1 MTKRPKYGVAVLDTS
16 PLQAL
21 HRGGVLAKL
30 PDLFDRTML
39 PRAVADE
46 TRWSLRKLGAKL
58 VPDLDACEALAV
70 CAVSNDVLRALMVS
84 LFQAY
89 ERRNQGKRTAL
100 RRVPEVVEY
109 QGKLFAWS
117 GKMQLT
123 HAIPDLEVVSLA
135 KQVGGTAIVDDRRA
149 MRAADDL
156 GVRSLTTREVIAEL
170 EAHGSI
176 HDGRHVL
183 DRIELTHY
191 HPTSRPSRAESS
203 SGAAGGQAAL
213 RPRPRSDGAP

>member
-21 HRGGVLAKL
+21 HRGGVLGEL
-30 PDLFDRTML
+30 PDLFERTML

-46 TRWSLRKLGAKL
+46 TRWSLRKLGGGL
-58 VPDLDACEALAV
+58 VPDLDACAALDV

-84 LFQAY
+84 LFQSY
-89 ERRNQGKRTAL
+89 QRRNQGRRPTS
-100 RRVPEVVEY
+100 RRVPVVVEY

-117 GKMQLT
+117 GKLQLT

-135 KQVGGTAIVDDRRA
+135 KQVGGIAIVDDRRA
-149 MRAADDL
+149 LRAADDL

-176 HDGRHVL
+176 PDGQRVL
-183 DRIELTHY
+183 DRIELTDY
-191 HPTSRPSRAESS
+191 HPTTRPPRA
-203 SGAAGGQAAL
+203 
-213 RPRPRSDGAP
+213 

>member
-1 MTKRPKYGVAVLDTS
+1 MTKRPKHGVAVLDTS

-21 HRGGVLAKL
+21 HRGGVLGKL
-30 PDLFDRTML
+30 PELFDRTML
-39 PRAVADE
+39 PLAVADE
-46 TRWSLRKLGAKL
+46 TRWSLRKLGGAL
-58 VPDLDACEALAV
+58 VPDVDTCEALEV
-70 CAVSNDVLRALMVS
+70 CGVGKDVLRALMVS

-89 ERRNQGKRTAL
+89 EQRNQGRRPTSK
-100 RRVPEVVEY
+100 RVPLVVEY

-176 HDGRHVL
+176 ADGKGVI
-183 DRIELTHY
+183 DRIELTDY
-191 HPTSRPSRAESS
+191 HPTTRGPRAT
-203 SGAAGGQAAL
+203 
-213 RPRPRSDGAP
+213 

>member
-1 MTKRPKYGVAVLDTS
+1 MTKRPKLGVAVLDTS

-21 HRGGVLAKL
+21 HRGGVLGKL
-30 PDLFDRTML
+30 PELFERTML

-46 TRWSLRKLGAKL
+46 TRWSLRKLGGEL
-58 VPDLDACEALAV
+58 VPDLDACPAIDV

-89 ERRNQGKRTAL
+89 GLRNQGRRPVS
-100 RRVPEVVEY
+100 RRVPVVVEY

-149 MRAADDL
+149 LRAADDL

-170 EAHGSI
+170 EAHGCI
-176 HDGRHVL
+176 DDGRDVI
-183 DRIELTHY
+183 DRIERTDY
-191 HPTSRPSRAESS
+191 HPTTRP
-203 SGAAGGQAAL
+203 
-213 RPRPRSDGAP
+213 PRS